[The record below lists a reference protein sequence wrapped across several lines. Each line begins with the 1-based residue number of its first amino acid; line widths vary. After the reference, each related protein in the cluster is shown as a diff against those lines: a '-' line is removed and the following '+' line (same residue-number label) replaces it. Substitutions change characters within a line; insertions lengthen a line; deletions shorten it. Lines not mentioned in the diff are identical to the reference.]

1 MFAAKTC
8 WFVWF
13 RGKICLP
20 CPCVRFKADL
30 LKPDRLELNSGFIR
44 FHPKFTQKGPL
55 VAIPGTTSSFID
67 GQRLFL
73 YNHNAS
79 QLDHRCFPISFTKL
93 TAGWYLG
100 CLFATWTHPLTSGY
114 LGRCTRLNQ
123 RRSITCSC
131 SFCQLPGESRTQ
143 WAIFLFGFQSYVSL
157 TGGTKISKIAREDHD
172 FHPVSWIMCF
182 FPPKKKRVVFQ
193 KSKNPSKS
201 SNISGR
207 GPQPPR
213 PPFKRPW
220 CSNLNFRKSRAAP
233 LCSRFSSASPKKM
246 AAGST
251 GSEKPWTSPSPS
263 SFYPGLWRGL
273 FPCSLSWFF
282 HHSNFTCGF

>member
-182 FPPKKKRVVFQ
+182 FPQKKNGSSSRNQ
-193 KSKNPSKS
+193 KTHPSHPTS
-201 SNISGR
+201 PGEVPSHHVPLLSDLGVATWTSGR
-207 GPQPPR
+207 AALRLSARDSP
-213 PPFKRPW
+213 
-220 CSNLNFRKSRAAP
+220 AP
-233 LCSRFSSASPKKM
+233 LQKKWRLDPLDLKSHGLHHPQVLFTLVCDGAFSHV
-246 AAGST
+246 
-251 GSEKPWTSPSPS
+251 
-263 SFYPGLWRGL
+263 R
-273 FPCSLSWFF
+273 
-282 HHSNFTCGF
+282 